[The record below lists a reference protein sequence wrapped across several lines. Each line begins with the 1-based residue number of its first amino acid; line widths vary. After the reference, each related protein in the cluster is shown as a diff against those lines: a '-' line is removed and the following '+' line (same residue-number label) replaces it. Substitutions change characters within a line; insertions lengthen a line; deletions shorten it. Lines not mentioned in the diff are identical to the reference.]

1 MPFLQRFLT
10 CMRGAT
16 AIEYVLI
23 VAGIS
28 LAIVV
33 VVFAFGEDLANLF
46 KTVEEAFQQAEPVE

>member
-1 MPFLQRFLT
+1 
-10 CMRGAT
+10 MRGAT